1 MPQGTGVE
9 LDTWDVAIG
18 MPVDVV
24 MGLEMVGQP
33 FGIDEAKLSEQAIER
48 GYVMAFGKQQIIAV
62 RILKVL
68 GIDIQP
74 SAVKIGQDIDT
85 GERSADEAAPIGSHL
100 DDMSAHP
107 VRPFLEDLLLVFR
120 H

>member
-24 MGLEMVGQP
+24 MGLEMISQP
-33 FGIDEAKLSEQAIER
+33 FGIDEAKLGEEAIER
-48 GYVMAFGKQQIIAV
+48 GHVMAFGKQQIIAV
-62 RILKVL
+62 RILEAL
-68 GIDIQP
+68 IDIQP
-74 SAVKIGQDIDT
+74 SSVKIGQDIDT
-85 GERSADEAAPIGSHL
+85 GERSADETTPIGGHL
-100 DDMSAHP
+100 DDMLAHP
-107 VRPFLEDLLLVFR
+107 VRPFFEDLLLVFY